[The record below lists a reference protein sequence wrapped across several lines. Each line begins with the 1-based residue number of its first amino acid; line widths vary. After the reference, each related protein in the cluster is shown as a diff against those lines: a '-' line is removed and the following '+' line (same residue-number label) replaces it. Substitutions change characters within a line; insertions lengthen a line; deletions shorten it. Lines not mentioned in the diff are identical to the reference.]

1 MRWAQDSSLGLQLSL
16 LEGQSPLSRD
26 SPTHAASASASTHGT
41 ATAVAA
47 TTAGAPTAASAPAQ
61 GTDASR
67 VSDASARLTVS
78 ALGPSAEDNGAD
90 DMTAFDIMSALD
102 GTGLL
107 ASLDADLRGLSE
119 PVRPPPSPQAPR
131 VSAHGQPGA
140 EPDAG
145 AHVAGT
151 SSGDHV
157 ASESLD
163 ESFNRYVEAAAG
175 ARWVVGNAAPPR
187 CAHLTPLG
195 GCVLYCGA
203 QHVAGVCTALERRAV
218 RFPSLAWRG
227 HHPLARPQATGA
239 GHQCRPA
246 AGIDGSARAS
256 GGGRLCG
263 RHRGCGGGCGG

>member
-16 LEGQSPLSRD
+16 LEGQSPLSGD
-26 SPTHAASASASTHGT
+26 SPAHAASASASAHGT

-47 TTAGAPTAASAPAQ
+47 TTAGTPTAASAPAQ

-131 VSAHGQPGA
+131 VSAHGQPIA

-175 ARWVVGNAAPPR
+175 ARWVVGNAAPPSLCSPHPPGWL
-187 CAHLTPLG
+187 CALLRSAARRRS
-195 GCVLYCGA
+195 LYGTGTTCCPISKP
-203 QHVAGVCTALERRAV
+203 H
-218 RFPSLAWRG
+218 LAWSPPPRPPPG
-227 HHPLARPQATGA
+227 HRRRP
-239 GHQCRPA
+239 PV
-246 AGIDGSARAS
+246 SS
-256 GGGRLCG
+256 GR
-263 RHRGCGGGCGG
+263 RHRRLRPRLWQGATLWTTSRLRWWT